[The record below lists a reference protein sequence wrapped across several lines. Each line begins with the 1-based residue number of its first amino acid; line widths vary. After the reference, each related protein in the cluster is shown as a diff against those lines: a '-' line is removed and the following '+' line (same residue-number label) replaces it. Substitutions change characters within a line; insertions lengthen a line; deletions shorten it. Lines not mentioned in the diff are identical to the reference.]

1 MNTQGVKERVYFI
14 LFFKINVV
22 EIASCLYTGRIAVLK
37 KEILMLQERK
47 ELIALIMSLRKQNRI
62 GYVIQVEELV
72 SDRMKAI
79 NFLC

>member
-22 EIASCLYTGRIAVLK
+22 EITSCLYTGRNAVLK

>member
-22 EIASCLYTGRIAVLK
+22 EITSCLYTGKNAVLK

-47 ELIALIMSLRKQNRI
+47 E
-62 GYVIQVEELV
+62 
-72 SDRMKAI
+72 
-79 NFLC
+79 